1 MSNRRSST
9 SEIPLPTKRPRP
21 ELQQLGGRKA
31 SLPLSVTSIVHSL
44 TGGSPVQ
51 VTSNEGLHI
60 SSPMHPSPARFPVPP
75 IPRTPPQGLVEPP
88 VVATPPCFPE
98 AQPSVQV
105 VMPGSTPGSI
115 TSTQYSIYSTPMSA
129 ALQSAMKALVSNVPV
144 SLPPPPYP
152 LGSSSDVKQDE
163 PVCSS
168 PSQFLYSPTSV
179 RAAQSSN
186 EKDDLPSGHT
196 KAQLVEWHQKR
207 LEKLLT
213 LHERLLKERFFL
225 ENNGNMVDFALWKRR
240 PNPVLDKYLKEQCLD
255 PNKFSQ
261 PAIEP
266 KIDKRRKEFRN
277 SLQSSTS
284 DLNSPAF
291 VSPLSPMTVTD
302 LVSPVTS
309 PKPETATAVSQ
320 PSVPPS
326 SLPIATSTAEASNES
341 AATPVVSTTITINT
355 PQTPLIFS
363 NTATS
368 TATTG
373 LSTVPSVSTPL
384 MVSSADS
391 PKFVASSPQTKSQS
405 FTNVLES
412 SHEDIIMRA
421 RHEAEVMK
429 AISELR
435 KEGLWSASRLPKVT
449 CKCVWLNCYNLV
461 LGSRANQMQNT
472 LGLSFRRDAVV
483 SYRLCKR
490 ETVEE
495 SSF

>member
-1 MSNRRSST
+1 MSNRRSSA
-9 SEIPLPTKRPRP
+9 SEIPLPAKHPRL

-31 SLPLSVTSIVHSL
+31 SLPLSVASIVHSL

-51 VTSNEGLHI
+51 VTSNEGLHL

-75 IPRTPPQGLVEPP
+75 IPQTPQGLVEPP
-88 VVATPPCFPE
+88 GVATPPCFPE

-152 LGSSSDVKQDE
+152 LGSSSDTKQDE

-179 RAAQSSN
+179 RAAQSSS
-186 EKDDLPSGHT
+186 EKELCGDQPSVQT
-196 KAQLVEWHQKR
+196 KAQLVEWHHKK
-207 LEKLLT
+207 LEKLLM
-213 LHERLLKERFFL
+213 LHEKLLKERFFL

-240 PNPVLDKYLKEQCLD
+240 PNQTLDKYLKEQCLD
-255 PNKFSQ
+255 PSKFSQ
-261 PAIEP
+261 PAIET

-277 SLQSSTS
+277 SLQSNTS

-291 VSPLSPMTVTD
+291 ASPLSPMTVTD

-309 PKPETATAVSQ
+309 PKAETDIPVSQ
-320 PSVPPS
+320 PSVQPS
-326 SLPIATSTAEASNES
+326 SLPIVATPSTTVGSSVNAT
-341 AATPVVSTTITINT
+341 TPVVSTTLSITT
-355 PQTPLIFS
+355 PQTPLIF
-363 NTATS
+363 TTS
-368 TATTG
+368 TSSTTVTTG
-373 LSTVPSVSTPL
+373 LNTVPTVSTPL
-384 MVSSADS
+384 MTAADS
-391 PKFVASSPQTKSQS
+391 PKFVASPQTRSQS

-435 KEGLWSASRLPKVT
+435 KEGLWSASRLPKVISVYGEVGIQA
-449 CKCVWLNCYNLV
+449 KAIHILPL
-461 LGSRANQMQNT
+461 
-472 LGLSFRRDAVV
+472 
-483 SYRLCKR
+483 
-490 ETVEE
+490 
-495 SSF
+495 

>member
-9 SEIPLPTKRPRP
+9 SEIPLPTKHPRL
-21 ELQQLGGRKA
+21 ELQQPGGRKA
-31 SLPLSVTSIVHSL
+31 NLPLPVASIVHSL
-44 TGGSPVQ
+44 PGGSPVQ
-51 VTSNEGLHI
+51 VTSNEGLHL

-75 IPRTPPQGLVEPP
+75 IPQTPPQGLVEPP
-88 VVATPPCFPE
+88 GVATPPCFPE

-115 TSTQYSIYSTPMSA
+115 TSTQYNIYSTPMSA

-179 RAAQSSN
+179 RAAQNNS
-186 EKDDLPSGHT
+186 EKDLLGDQPSGQT
-196 KAQLVEWHQKR
+196 KAQLVEWHHKK
-207 LEKLLT
+207 LEKLLM
-213 LHERLLKERFFL
+213 LHEKLLKERFFL
-225 ENNGNMVDFALWKRR
+225 ENNGNMVDFVSWKRR
-240 PNPVLDKYLKEQCLD
+240 PNSILDKYLKEECLD
-255 PNKFSQ
+255 PSKFSQ
-261 PAIEP
+261 PTVET
-266 KIDKRRKEFRN
+266 KIDKRRKEFRH

-291 VSPLSPMTVTD
+291 ASPLSPMTVMTD

-309 PKPETATAVSQ
+309 PKAKTDTTIGQ
-320 PSVPPS
+320 PSMQPS
-326 SLPIATSTAEASNES
+326 SLPITTSSTSTTVASSES
-341 AATPVVSTTITINT
+341 ATTPVVSTTLSINT
-355 PQTPLIFS
+355 PQTPLIFTTPAS
-363 NTATS
+363 S

-373 LSTVPSVSTPL
+373 LSTVPTVSTPL
-384 MVSSADS
+384 MVAADS
-391 PKFVASSPQTKSQS
+391 PKFVASPQTRSQS

-449 CKCVWLNCYNLV
+449 VFCDEVV
-461 LGSRANQMQNT
+461 M
-472 LGLSFRRDAVV
+472 AV
-483 SYRLCKR
+483 
-490 ETVEE
+490 
-495 SSF
+495 